1 MFGEWL
7 EDLESLE
14 AISQDA
20 EARRIFLH
28 MAAMSQEGRLGS
40 FLVEL
45 AGTSELDDFTKG
57 TLSEI
62 AKDEAFPAGRRRL
75 SAPHDGPALEPW
87 PLRRALPPQL
97 TNACTLGTNPIEV
110 VMAREARR
118 TSIGEWAIVDS
129 NHGPPPYQSGAL
141 TN

>member
-20 EARRIFLH
+20 EARTIFSR
-28 MAAMSQEGRLGS
+28 MAEMSQEGRLGT

-45 AGTSELDDFTKG
+45 AETPELDDFTKG

-62 AKDEAFPAGRRRL
+62 ARDEAFLLAV
-75 SAPHDGPALEPW
+75 HDYLH
-87 PLRRALPPQL
+87 
-97 TNACTLGTNPIEV
+97 
-110 VMAREARR
+110 R
-118 TSIGEWAIVDS
+118 TQVL
-129 NHGPPPYQSGAL
+129 H
-141 TN
+141 

>member
-20 EARRIFLH
+20 EARAIFSR
-28 MAAMSQEGRLGS
+28 MAEMSQEGRLGT

-45 AGTSELDDFTKG
+45 AGAPELDEFTKG

-62 AKDEAFPAGRRRL
+62 AKDEAFLLAVDDYL
-75 SAPHDGPALEPW
+75 H
-87 PLRRALPPQL
+87 
-97 TNACTLGTNPIEV
+97 
-110 VMAREARR
+110 R
-118 TSIGEWAIVDS
+118 TQVL
-129 NHGPPPYQSGAL
+129 H
-141 TN
+141 